1 MCLFVKV
8 ADQQGGSSGG
18 GDSYFPPFTSSS
30 SSSYPSGDQD
40 AAESSSNRQKDEA
53 FLPLPNTPQDFAPA
67 HLRHQFEFSHP
78 NPNQQQAAGPGDQG
92 NLMMKIDAPSGHRS
106 ARDMSAMVSALTHVV
121 SGTGRWGSGGG
132 IAATASSPPPPQVS
146 STSSGVSA
154 GSGSSA
160 GVWTAVGQK
169 REREDETASVAQL
182 MEQRE
187 RKFRGFGRDLIR
199 GGDSSSSGG
208 ATAQAE
214 DSSNSQAIPTAAA
227 ASPAS
232 TESGGGEGGERR
244 RRYRGVRQ
252 RPWGKW
258 AAEIRD
264 PHKAARVWLGTFD
277 TAEAAARAYDEAALR
292 FRGSRAKLNFPENVR
307 LLQPPMLNI
316 NAPSS
321 AAAARQIVPRL
332 NPAPPQ
338 PSAQFRGFAQ
348 APASALPQHQAD
360 LVRDYWQYSQLLQSS
375 STAGGRGGGFQQ
387 QQQPSSLLEQLLYSS
402 QVPPA
407 LPFASLPST
416 TSPPSVR
423 AQSPS
428 PSSSSSASF
437 PLLFAG
443 EQQSGYY
450 RPQQSQNPNPS
461 QTPTAGSDFPVPPW
475 SHSSPYP
482 PSTG

>member
-1 MCLFVKV
+1 
-8 ADQQGGSSGG
+8 
-18 GDSYFPPFTSSS
+18 
-30 SSSYPSGDQD
+30 
-40 AAESSSNRQKDEA
+40 
-53 FLPLPNTPQDFAPA
+53 
-67 HLRHQFEFSHP
+67 SHP
-78 NPNQQQAAGPGDQG
+78 CR
-92 NLMMKIDAPSGHRS
+92 LR
-106 ARDMSAMVSALTHVV
+106 
-121 SGTGRWGSGGG
+121 TGRWGSGGG

-199 GGDSSSSGG
+199 GGDSSSSGVQSLD
-208 ATAQAE
+208 TAQAE

-316 NAPSS
+316 NAHPPPPPPAKSFPPQSCS
-321 AAAARQIVPRL
+321 AAAVRSIPWICSGTGVGA
-332 NPAPPQ
+332 
-338 PSAQFRGFAQ
+338 
-348 APASALPQHQAD
+348 ASAQAD

-387 QQQPSSLLEQLLYSS
+387 QQQPSSL
-402 QVPPA
+402 
-407 LPFASLPST
+407 
-416 TSPPSVR
+416 VR

-443 EQQSGYY
+443 EQQSG
-450 RPQQSQNPNPS
+450 QNPNPS